1 MLSESDARAMAL
13 APSEPALERAIEL
26 DFFFDGRTGAR
37 RRATVT
43 AAGRGPLEIG
53 GGVVD
58 AIRYEVSGDLDQHVW
73 FDESGAWVQWRLW
86 RQGAAITL
94 TRE

>member
-1 MLSESDARAMAL
+1 T
-13 APSEPALERAIEL
+13 APSEPSLESAIER
-26 DFFFDGRTGAR
+26 DFFFDSRTGALL
-37 RRATVT
+37 RATVT
-43 AAGRGPLEIG
+43 AAGREPLEIG
-53 GGVVD
+53 DGVVD
-58 AIRYEVSGDLDQHVW
+58 AIRYEVSGELDQHVW